1 MEGGTELRIPVFPPP
16 SRLSS
21 PSPGGSQC
29 ESPAPLI
36 LTPEEMVQ
44 LEQLKRMGPMEPM
57 EAKPVPCGEQI
68 TEFISVDK
76 TFTRS
81 NGCIAMVWLFNCRQ
95 VIFPCKGLDVIFNF
109 CTDIF
114 VEKLNFIL

>member
-1 MEGGTELRIPVFPPP
+1 LGLDVKIFLPLNRCVENGTELRIPVFPPP

-44 LEQLKRMGPMEPM
+44 LEQLKRMGPMEPA
-57 EAKPVPCGEQI
+57 EAKPVPCGKHC
-68 TEFISVDK
+68 S
-76 TFTRS
+76 R
-81 NGCIAMVWLFNCRQ
+81 
-95 VIFPCKGLDVIFNF
+95 
-109 CTDIF
+109 
-114 VEKLNFIL
+114 

>member
-44 LEQLKRMGPMEPM
+44 LEQLKRLGPMEPM
-57 EAKPVPCGEQI
+57 EAKPVPCGKKI
-68 TEFISVDK
+68 MTFSAVHKTLHNSSV
-76 TFTRS
+76 
-81 NGCIAMVWLFNCRQ
+81 C
-95 VIFPCKGLDVIFNF
+95 
-109 CTDIF
+109 
-114 VEKLNFIL
+114 